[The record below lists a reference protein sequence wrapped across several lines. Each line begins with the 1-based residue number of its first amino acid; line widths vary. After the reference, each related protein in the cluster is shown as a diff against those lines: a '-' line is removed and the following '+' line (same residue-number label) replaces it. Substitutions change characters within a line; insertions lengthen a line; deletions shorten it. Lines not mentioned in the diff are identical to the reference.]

1 MFLRKHRLFTFLAIL
16 LTVGLAY
23 LLGWSNVLTIKEIS
37 YMGAPTKSSEAT
49 VKNLAN
55 LEVGE
60 RLARVE
66 IRKIAGRIQTLPWV
80 DNADLSRNWI
90 SGKIV
95 ISVTPRLPIATFN
108 GQLMD
113 ANGKRFELP
122 GGYDSKLPSVFA
134 TDPKSGLAA
143 IKLFT
148 KLPTEFSTRTSA
160 FTAMSPENIQFNII
174 EDDRSIKV
182 VWGADNE
189 IDLKLK
195 VYKALVALPE
205 NSKIR
210 RIDLTEPRSPI
221 VK

>member
-1 MFLRKHRLFTFLAIL
+1 MFLRKHRLFTLLAIL
-16 LTVGLAY
+16 LTAGMAY
-23 LLGWSNVLTIKEIS
+23 LLGWSNVLTVKEIS
-37 YMGAPTKSSEAT
+37 YTGSPTKSSETT
-49 VKNLAN
+49 VKNLVS

-60 RLARVE
+60 RLARIE
-66 IRKIAGRIQTLPWV
+66 MRKIAGRIQTLPWV

-90 SGKIV
+90 SGKV
-95 ISVTPRLPIATFN
+95 VVAVTPRLPIATFN

-134 TDPKSGLAA
+134 KDPKSGLAA

-160 FTAMSPENIQFNII
+160 FTATSPENINFKIT
-174 EDDRSIKV
+174 EGKRSINV
-182 VWGADNE
+182 IWGADNE

-195 VYKALVALPE
+195 VYKALIALPE
-205 NSKIR
+205 NSKIGK
-210 RIDLTEPRSPI
+210 IDLTEPRSPI

>member
-1 MFLRKHRLFTFLAIL
+1 MLHRKRRLFTLIVL
-16 LTVGLAY
+16 LLIASLAY

-37 YMGAPTKSSEAT
+37 YTGAPTKSSKAT
-49 VKNLAN
+49 IQNLAS
-55 LEVGE
+55 LEIGE

-66 IRKIAGRIQTLPWV
+66 MRKIAGRIQTLPWV
-80 DNADLSRNWI
+80 DSADLSRNWI

-95 ISVTPRLPIATFN
+95 VAVTPRVPIATFN

-113 ANGKRFELP
+113 AKGKRFELP
-122 GGYDSKLPSVFA
+122 GGYVLKLPSVFA
-134 TDPKSGLAA
+134 KDAKSGLAA
-143 IKLFT
+143 IELFT

-160 FTAMSPENIQFNII
+160 FTATSPENINFII
-174 EDDRSIKV
+174 TEGKRSLKV
-182 VWGADNE
+182 LWGADNE

-195 VYKALVALPE
+195 VYRALVALPE

-210 RIDLTEPRSPI
+210 KIDLTEPRSPI

>member
-1 MFLRKHRLFTFLAIL
+1 MSLRKHRLFTLLAIL
-16 LTVGLAY
+16 LTAGMAY
-23 LLGWSNVLTIKEIS
+23 LLGWSNVLTVKEIS
-37 YMGAPTKSSEAT
+37 YTGSPTKSSEAT
-49 VKNLAN
+49 VKNLVS

-60 RLARVE
+60 RLARIE
-66 IRKIAGRIQTLPWV
+66 MRKIAGRIQTLPWV

-90 SGKIV
+90 SGKV
-95 ISVTPRLPIATFN
+95 VVAVTPRLPIATFN

-134 TDPKSGLAA
+134 KDPKSGLAA

-160 FTAMSPENIQFNII
+160 FTATSPENINFKIT
-174 EDDRSIKV
+174 EGKRSINV
-182 VWGADNE
+182 IWGADNE

-195 VYKALVALPE
+195 VYKALIALPE
-205 NSKIR
+205 NSKIGK
-210 RIDLTEPRSPI
+210 IDLTEPRSPI

>member
-1 MFLRKHRLFTFLAIL
+1 VIL
-16 LTVGLAY
+16 LISGLAY
-23 LLGWSNVLTIKEIS
+23 LLGWSNVLTVKEIS
-37 YMGAPTKSSEAT
+37 YLGAPTKSSET
-49 VKNLAN
+49 TIKNLAR
-55 LEVGE
+55 LEVGD

-80 DNADLSRNWI
+80 DSADLSRNWI

-95 ISVTPRLPIATFN
+95 VAVTPRVPIATFN

-113 ANGKRFELP
+113 AKGKRFELP
-122 GGYDSKLPSVFA
+122 GGFELKLPSVFA
-134 TDPKSGLAA
+134 KDAESGLAA

-148 KLPTEFSTRTSA
+148 KLPAELSTRTSA
-160 FTAMSPENIQFNII
+160 FTATSPKNINFKIV
-174 EDDRSIKV
+174 EGKRSINV
-182 VWGADNE
+182 IWGADKE

-205 NSKIR
+205 NSKINK
-210 RIDLTEPRSPI
+210 IDLTEPRSPI

>member
-1 MFLRKHRLFTFLAIL
+1 MFLRKHRLLTLLAIL
-16 LTVGLAY
+16 LTAGLAY

-37 YMGAPTKSSEAT
+37 YTGAPTKNSEIT
-49 VKNLAN
+49 VKSLTN

-60 RLARVE
+60 RLARIE
-66 IRKIAGRIQTLPWV
+66 TRKIAARIQTLPWV

-95 ISVTPRLPIATFN
+95 IAITPRIPIATFN

-113 ANGKRFELP
+113 ATGKRFELP
-122 GGYDSKLPSVFA
+122 GGFDAKLPSVFA
-134 TDPKSGLAA
+134 RDAKSGLAA
-143 IKLFT
+143 IELFT

-160 FTAMSPENIQFNII
+160 FTATSPENINFKIT
-174 EDDRSIKV
+174 EGKRSLMVI
-182 VWGADNE
+182 WGSDIE

-205 NSKIR
+205 NSKIK
-210 RIDLTEPRSPI
+210 RIDLTEPHSPI

>member
-1 MFLRKHRLFTFLAIL
+1 MFLRKYRLLTVFAIL
-16 LTVGLAY
+16 LTAGLAY

-37 YMGAPTKSSEAT
+37 YTGAPTKNSET
-49 VKNLAN
+49 IIKNLVN

-60 RLARVE
+60 RLARIE
-66 IRKIAGRIQTLPWV
+66 MRKIAGRIQTLPWI

-90 SGKIV
+90 SGEIV
-95 ISVTPRLPIATFN
+95 VAITPRLPIATFN

-113 ANGKRFELP
+113 AKGKRFELP
-122 GGYDSKLPSVFA
+122 GGYESELPSVFA
-134 TDPKSGLAA
+134 KDAKSGLAA
-143 IKLFT
+143 INLFT
-148 KLPTEFSTRTSA
+148 KLPKEFSTRTSA
-160 FTAMSPENIQFNII
+160 FTATSPENIYFKIT
-174 EDDRSIKV
+174 EGKRSLMVI
-182 VWGADNE
+182 WGADIE

-205 NSKIR
+205 NSKIK

>member
-1 MFLRKHRLFTFLAIL
+1 MFLRKHRLFTLSAIL
-16 LTVGLAY
+16 LTAGMAY

-37 YMGAPTKSSEAT
+37 YTGSPTKSSEAT
-49 VKNLAN
+49 VKNLVS

-60 RLARVE
+60 RLARIE
-66 IRKIAGRIQTLPWV
+66 MRKVAGRIQTLPWV

-90 SGKIV
+90 SGKV
-95 ISVTPRLPIATFN
+95 VVAVTPRLPIATFN

-134 TDPKSGLAA
+134 KDPKSGLAA

-160 FTAMSPENIQFNII
+160 FTATSPENINFKIT
-174 EDDRSIKV
+174 EGKRSINV
-182 VWGADNE
+182 IWGADNE

-195 VYKALVALPE
+195 VYKALIALPE
-205 NSKIR
+205 NSKIGK
-210 RIDLTEPRSPI
+210 IDLTEPRSPI

>member
-1 MFLRKHRLFTFLAIL
+1 MFLRKHRLFTVLAIL
-16 LTVGLAY
+16 LTAGLAY

-37 YMGAPTKSSEAT
+37 YTGSPTKNSEAT
-49 VKNLAN
+49 VKNITN

-60 RLARVE
+60 RLARIE
-66 IRKIAGRIQTLPWV
+66 TRKIAARLQTLPWV

-95 ISVTPRLPIATFN
+95 IAITPRLPIATFN

-113 ANGKRFELP
+113 ATGKRFELP

-134 TDPKSGLAA
+134 RDAKSGLAA

-160 FTAMSPENIQFNII
+160 FTATSPENINFKIT
-174 EDDRSIKV
+174 EGKRSLMVI
-182 VWGADNE
+182 WGSDIE

-205 NSKIR
+205 NSKIKK
-210 RIDLTEPRSPI
+210 IDLTEPRSPI

>member
-1 MFLRKHRLFTFLAIL
+1 MFLRKHRLLTVFAIL
-16 LTVGLAY
+16 LTAGLAY
-23 LLGWSNVLTIKEIS
+23 LLGWSNVLTVKEIS
-37 YMGAPTKSSEAT
+37 YTGAPTKNSEAT
-49 VKNLAN
+49 IKNLVN

-60 RLARVE
+60 RLARIE
-66 IRKIAGRIQTLPWV
+66 MRKIAGRIQTLPWI

-95 ISVTPRLPIATFN
+95 VAITPRVPIATFN

-113 ANGKRFELP
+113 AKGKRFELP
-122 GGYDSKLPSVFA
+122 GGYESELPSVFA
-134 TDPKSGLAA
+134 KDAKSGLAA
-143 IKLFT
+143 INLFT
-148 KLPTEFSTRTSA
+148 KLPKEFSTRTSV
-160 FTAMSPENIQFNII
+160 FTAFSPENINFKII
-174 EDDRSIKV
+174 EGDRSLEVI
-182 VWGADNE
+182 WGADIE
-189 IDLKLK
+189 VDLKLK

>member
-1 MFLRKHRLFTFLAIL
+1 MFLRKHRLFTVLAIL
-16 LTVGLAY
+16 LTAVLAY

-37 YMGAPTKSSEAT
+37 YIGSPTKSSEAT
-49 VKNLAN
+49 VKALAN
-55 LEVGE
+55 IEIGE

-66 IRKIAGRIQTLPWV
+66 TRKIAGRLQTLPWIES
-80 DNADLSRNWI
+80 ADLSRNWF

-95 ISVTPRLPIATFN
+95 VAVTPRIPIATFN
-108 GQLMD
+108 GELMD
-113 ANGKRFELP
+113 ATGKRFDLP
-122 GGYDSKLPSVFA
+122 GGFKSKLPSVFA
-134 TDPKSGLAA
+134 RDTKSGLAA

-160 FTAMSPENIQFNII
+160 FTAISPENINFKIV
-174 EDDRSIKV
+174 EGKRSLMVI
-182 VWGADNE
+182 WGSDIE

-205 NSKIR
+205 NSKIKK
-210 RIDLTEPRSPI
+210 IDLTEPRSPI

>member
-1 MFLRKHRLFTFLAIL
+1 MFLRKHRLFTLLAIL
-16 LTVGLAY
+16 LTAGLAY

-37 YMGAPTKSSEAT
+37 YTGSPTKSSEAT

-60 RLARVE
+60 RLARIE
-66 IRKIAGRIQTLPWV
+66 MRKIAGRIQTLPWV

-90 SGKIV
+90 SGKV
-95 ISVTPRLPIATFN
+95 VVAVTPRLPIATFN

-113 ANGKRFELP
+113 ENGKRFELP

-134 TDPKSGLAA
+134 KDAKSGLAA

-160 FTAMSPENIQFNII
+160 FTAISPENISFKIT
-174 EDDRSIKV
+174 EGKRSINV
-182 VWGADNE
+182 IWGADNE

-195 VYKALVALPE
+195 IYKALIALKE
-205 NSKIR
+205 NSKIGK
-210 RIDLTEPRSPI
+210 IDLTEPRSPI

>member
-1 MFLRKHRLFTFLAIL
+1 MYLRKHRLFTLLAIL
-16 LTVGLAY
+16 LTAGLAY

-37 YMGAPTKSSEAT
+37 YTGSPTKSSEGT
-49 VKNLAN
+49 VKNLAS
-55 LEVGE
+55 LEVGG
-60 RLARVE
+60 RLARIE
-66 IRKIAGRIQTLPWV
+66 MRKIAGRIQTLPWV

-90 SGKIV
+90 SGRV
-95 ISVTPRLPIATFN
+95 VVAVTPRLPIATFN

-134 TDPKSGLAA
+134 KDPKSGLAA

-160 FTAMSPENIQFNII
+160 FTATSPENINFKIT
-174 EDDRSIKV
+174 EGKRSINV
-182 VWGADNE
+182 IWGADNE

-195 VYKALVALPE
+195 VYKALIALPE
-205 NSKIR
+205 NSKIGK
-210 RIDLTEPRSPI
+210 IDLTEPRSPI

>member
-1 MFLRKHRLFTFLAIL
+1 MFLRKHRLLTVFVIL
-16 LTVGLAY
+16 LTAGLAY

-37 YMGAPTKSSEAT
+37 YTGAPTKSSEAT
-49 VKNLAN
+49 VKALSNI
-55 LEVGE
+55 EVGE

-66 IRKIAGRIQTLPWV
+66 TRKIAGRLQTLPWIES
-80 DNADLSRNWI
+80 ADLSRNWI

-95 ISVTPRLPIATFN
+95 VAVTPRIPIATFN

-113 ANGKRFELP
+113 ATGKRFDLP
-122 GGYDSKLPSVFA
+122 GGFKSKLPSVFA
-134 TDPKSGLAA
+134 RDTKSGLAA

-160 FTAMSPENIQFNII
+160 FTAISPENINFKIV
-174 EDDRSIKV
+174 EGKRSLMVI
-182 VWGADNE
+182 WGSDIE

-205 NSKIR
+205 NSKIKK
-210 RIDLTEPRSPI
+210 IDLTEPRSPI